1 MSKEL
6 SEFLRQELAK
16 RELSEREASRK
27 AGLSSKAINYIVNNP
42 TSNPTVETCAGIA
55 RALDLPSELI
65 FQLAGYSIV
74 GLAEEIDPEV
84 KALAIYLNGLPPE
97 IRAYALKGAWATAQ
111 LVTQAIEETVGNKT
125 SDIEAE

>member
-42 TSNPTVETCAGIA
+42 TSSPTVETCVGIA

-74 GLAEEIDPEV
+74 GLADEIDPEV
-84 KALAIYLNGLPPE
+84 KALAIYLNGLPSE
-97 IRAYALKGAWATAQ
+97 IRSYALKGAWATAQ
-111 LVTQAIEETVGNKT
+111 LVTQAIEESVAGKK
-125 SDIEAE
+125 SDTE

>member
-6 SEFLRQELAK
+6 SEFLRQELLN
-16 RELSEREASRK
+16 RGISEREVSRR
-27 AGLSSKAINYIVNNP
+27 AGLSPVAINYIINNP

-74 GLAEEIDPEV
+74 GLADEIDPEV

-111 LVTQAIEETVGNKT
+111 LVTQAIEESIAGKT
-125 SDIEAE
+125 PDIEAE

>member
-6 SEFLRQELAK
+6 SEFLRQELEK
-16 RELSEREASRK
+16 RDLSEREVSRR
-27 AGLSSKAINYIVNNP
+27 AGLSSRSLNHIINNP
-42 TSNPTVETCAGIA
+42 ASNPTVETCVGIA

-111 LVTQAIEETVGNKT
+111 LVTQAIEESVGGKS
-125 SDIEAE
+125 SDIEAG

>member
-6 SEFLRQELAK
+6 SEFLRQELLQ
-16 RELSEREASRK
+16 RGISEREVSRR
-27 AGLSSKAINYIVNNP
+27 AGLSPVAINYIINNP

-74 GLAEEIDPEV
+74 GLADEIDPEV

-97 IRAYALKGAWATAQ
+97 IRVYALKGAWATAQ
-111 LVTQAIEETVGNKT
+111 VVTQAIEESAAGKT
-125 SDIEAE
+125 PDIGAE